1 MAEKKY
7 YKVNAANKT
16 ITLDTTVKATAQ
28 DMQDIQIYV
37 MAGYIIRHKS
47 QKRAEAALER
57 IKKNGGKISKKKD

>member
-7 YKVNAANKT
+7 YKLNTANKT

-28 DMQDIQIYV
+28 DLQDVQMYV

-47 QKRAEAALER
+47 QKRAEAALKR
-57 IKKNGGKISKKKD
+57 IKDNGGKISKKK